1 MAKPSLRMGKAKIKR
16 AAKST
21 DTVSPVDSTTSLLNS
36 AKIANAASDFDEKKD
51 NIQLKKFFP
60 LSILPDPNN
69 PRPKWSI
76 DDAWLNRHLF
86 LNNDAKCLVKI
97 DEDGFDPI
105 LRDSPLE
112 YIPSFDEL
120 ANSPAESARVDY
132 EEMREL
138 AISIATIGQI
148 QPIEVTLRTND
159 LYVVEGHLRRLA
171 CLLARRRVVIGVL
184 NNTLTDKTE
193 RQILSRQMAEN
204 GRRVN
209 LRASELF
216 EIGHKYLSTFKDESK
231 PNKLEMSRFLG
242 ISNRRIGPLIE
253 CMGSYPDGNKSI
265 PVELLECIEKDLVTP
280 NSLQAIMAFKQFSR
294 RRKEALKLLETENPK
309 IISKPTK
316 LSKPSSDKFNWKPS
330 SKSAGSIGNLM
341 LARFPEL
348 ASMGVDS
355 VNNLKELS
363 ELMKALESIAE

>member
-16 AAKST
+16 SVKSSE
-21 DTVSPVDSTTSLLNS
+21 DVSPTDSTKSLLNS

-76 DDAWLNRHLF
+76 DDAWLNRHLY

-97 DEDGFDPI
+97 DEDGFDPV

-112 YIPSFDEL
+112 SIPSFDEL
-120 ANSPAESARVDY
+120 ANNPPESSRGDY
-132 EEMREL
+132 EELREL
-138 AISIATIGQI
+138 AISIATVGQI

-193 RQILSRQMAEN
+193 RQILARQMAEN

-216 EIGHKYLSTFKDESK
+216 QIGNKYLSTFKEETK
-231 PNKLEMSRFLG
+231 PGKLEMSRFLG
-242 ISNRRIGPLIE
+242 ISRRRIGPLID
-253 CMGSYPDGNKSI
+253 CMEAYPNGNKSI
-265 PVELLECIEKDLVTP
+265 PVELLKCIEKDLVTQR
-280 NSLQAIMAFKQFSR
+280 SVGTIMGFKQFAR
-294 RRKEALKLLETENPK
+294 RRKEALKLLQTEDPK
-309 IISKPTK
+309 AISKPA
-316 LSKPSSDKFNWKPS
+316 KPASDKFDWKPNS
-330 SKSAGSIGNLM
+330 DNVDKLAALM
-341 LARFPEL
+341 LERFPEL
-348 ASMGVDS
+348 STMGLDNVG
-355 VNNLKELS
+355 NLKNLS
-363 ELMKALESIAE
+363 KLMKAIESIAE